1 MTTELPVATVIAREH
16 IKALG
21 PRATEA
27 DVSALIS
34 AIEQLVAN
42 SNWAHHDCG
51 HGVAEGLS
59 DAQAHLEHHAEMA
72 ELEEACP

>member
-1 MTTELPVATVIAREH
+1 MSTALPVATIVAREH

-27 DVSALIS
+27 DALVLIS
-34 AIEQLVAN
+34 AIKQLVAD

-59 DAQAHLEHHAEMA
+59 DAQSFLEHHAEMA
-72 ELEEACP
+72 ELEET

>member
-1 MTTELPVATVIAREH
+1 MSALPIATIVARES

-27 DVSALIS
+27 DVSALLS
-34 AIEQLVAN
+34 AIEQLVAD

-51 HGVAEGLS
+51 QGVAEGLS
-59 DAQAHLEHHAEMA
+59 DAQAHLECFAEREA
-72 ELEEACP
+72 LEAA